1 MKFLPG
7 AVVEVSCGGKIMLSL
22 SYCDADAVVAVGK
35 GSDIIVFLCGGDGGE
50 RFILPAFFDL
60 WLSQSDPSRSVSFEE
75 RTKLVE
81 VVISSLI

>member
-35 GSDIIVFLCGGDGGE
+35 GSDIIVFLCGGD
-50 RFILPAFFDL
+50 
-60 WLSQSDPSRSVSFEE
+60 EE
-75 RTKLVE
+75 RDLFFPHF
-81 VVISSLI
+81 LICGYPSPIPAEAFHLKNAQSWSRWSYPR